1 MSQLNEGAISTEEQ
15 NNLYSEVQS
24 LAEDTEKQIKVIQGA
39 GSDRLIEVYCLY
51 SFFEFQKGKVDKGM
65 EF

>member
-24 LAEDTEKQIKVIQGA
+24 LAEDTEK
-39 GSDRLIEVYCLY
+39 
-51 SFFEFQKGKVDKGM
+51 
-65 EF
+65 